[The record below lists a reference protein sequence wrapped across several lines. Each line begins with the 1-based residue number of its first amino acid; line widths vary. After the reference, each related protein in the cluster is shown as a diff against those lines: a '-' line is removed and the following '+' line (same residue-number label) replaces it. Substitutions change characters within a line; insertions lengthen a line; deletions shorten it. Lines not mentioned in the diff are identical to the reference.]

1 VVAARGVDYPWTFA
15 NPLHAVGRPDVPFR
29 LEPPRDRTLF
39 RLVKGAESVA
49 LPKGRALYA
58 PGDAAQG
65 VWLVREGYVRLVL
78 PGMEKG
84 RGFRTVAVALPWEL
98 FGDEALTAGHRRYG
112 ALAGARCVVQA
123 LPPAG
128 VLRGLKTAR
137 KSLDAYLEGVEREL
151 HRLRHAQGGSHGPSA
166 AQRLAEVL
174 LDLGERC
181 GEPVGRGICLSE
193 RLTHQVLADL
203 AGAHRATVTTLL
215 NDWLYEGIL
224 ANDGAGRLV
233 LARPTGLWSRAG
245 YHPPEE
251 RRAPERPHEGPP
263 RGGSAGR

>member
-1 VVAARGVDYPWTFA
+1 M
-15 NPLHAVGRPDVPFR
+15 PFR
-29 LEPPRDRTLF
+29 LVPPRDRTLF
-39 RLVKGAESVA
+39 RLVKNAEPVS
-49 LPKGRALYA
+49 LTKGRSLYT
-58 PGDAAQG
+58 PGDAAQA

-78 PGMEKG
+78 PGLEKG
-84 RGFRTVAVALPWEL
+84 KGYRTVAVALPWEL
-98 FGDEALTAGHRRYG
+98 FGDEALTEGHRRYG
-112 ALAGARCVVQA
+112 ALAGSRCVVQP
-123 LPPAG
+123 LPTAG

-151 HRLRHAQGGSHGPSA
+151 HRLRHAQGGSQGPSA

-203 AGAHRATVTTLL
+203 AGSHRATVTTLL

-245 YHPPEE
+245 YHTPEPSAEGE
-251 RRAPERPHEGPP
+251 RASESRPGQ
-263 RGGSAGR
+263 GATGR